1 MEVRDR
7 ILTTHTGSLPRPD
20 AVRDRLFAMAEGRPV
35 DRHAWQA
42 LAREAIDDVVAR
54 QVEAG
59 IDIVS
64 DGELAKPGFTSYV
77 IDRLSGFERFKELWP
92 LPDLEDLPELF
103 AQQYGGDAGAHVERA
118 RCVGPVAYVGE
129 EELREELARLRA
141 AVDRAGAHEAFV
153 PAIAP
158 GLAATMM
165 PSQHYAA
172 DEYLGVLADALAVE
186 YRKIVEAGFL
196 LQLDCPD
203 IPMLASMTG
212 MTWDV
217 VEPMIA
223 RHLEALNQATADLPP
238 ERMRLHLCWGNWEGP
253 HRYDAPLRQLLPLAF
268 GARPAAISFE
278 AANARHAH
286 EWKVFEDVKVP
297 EGKIL
302 MPGVIDTKC
311 NVVEHPELVAE
322 RIERFAKLVGR
333 ENVIPGT
340 DCGFGTFAGFG
351 VVHPKVAWMKLAA
364 LGEGAR
370 LASRRLWG

>member
-1 MEVRDR
+1 MADR

-20 AVRDRLFAMAEGRPV
+20 ALREGLYAMSDGRAV
-35 DRHAWQA
+35 DAGEWRA
-42 LAREAIDDVVAR
+42 LVERATDEVVLR

-59 IDIVS
+59 IDVVS

-77 IDRLSGFERFKELWP
+77 IDRLTGFERFRELWP

-103 AQQYGGDAGAHVERA
+103 EQQYGGEAGAHLDRA
-118 RCVGPVAYVGE
+118 RCVGPVAYVGQE
-129 EELREELARLRA
+129 RVGEELRRFRA
-141 AVDRAGAHEAFV
+141 AVDRAGARAAFV
-153 PAIAP
+153 PAISP

-165 PSQHYAA
+165 PNVHYPA
-172 DEYLGVLADALAVE
+172 DEYLGVLADVLAVE
-186 YRKIVEAGFL
+186 YRMIVEAGFL

-203 IPMLASMTG
+203 IPMMASM
-212 MTWDV
+212 MPWEAA
-217 VEPMIA
+217 EPLVA
-223 RHLEALNQATADLPP
+223 RHVEALNQATAGLPP
-238 ERMRLHLCWGNWEGP
+238 ERMRMHLCWGNWEGP
-253 HRYDAPLRQLLPLAF
+253 HRYDVPLRQVLPSALR
-268 GARPAAISFE
+268 ARPAAISFE

-286 EWKVFEDVKVP
+286 EWRVFEDLKIP

-302 MPGVIDTKC
+302 MPGVVDTKC

-322 RIERFAKLVGR
+322 RIERFAGLVGR
-333 ENVIPGT
+333 ENLIPGT

-370 LASRRLWG
+370 LASRRLWP

>member
-1 MEVRDR
+1 MADR

-20 AVRDRLFAMAEGRPV
+20 AIRERLFAMSDGRPV
-35 DRHAWQA
+35 DPNEWRTLVDGAT
-42 LAREAIDDVVAR
+42 DDVVAR

-59 IDIVS
+59 IDLVS

-77 IDRLSGFERFKELWP
+77 IDRLTGFERYRELWP

-103 AQQYGGDAGAHVERA
+103 EQQYGGEVGAHLDRA
-118 RCVGPVAYVGE
+118 RCVGPVAYVGQE
-129 EELREELARLRA
+129 RLAEDLRRFRA
-141 AVDRAGAHEAFV
+141 AVDRAGAHDAFV
-153 PAIAP
+153 PAVSP
-158 GLAATMM
+158 GVAATMM
-165 PSQHYAA
+165 PNQHYSP
-172 DEYLGVLADALAVE
+172 DEYLDVLADVLAVE
-186 YRKIVEAGFL
+186 YRMIVEAGFL

-203 IPMLASMTG
+203 IPMLASM
-212 MTWDV
+212 MPWESA
-217 VEPMIA
+217 EPLVA
-223 RHLEALNQATADLPP
+223 RHVEALDQATAGLPP
-238 ERMRLHLCWGNWEGP
+238 ERMRMHLCWGNWEGP
-253 HRYDAPLRQLLPLAF
+253 HRYDAPLGQVLPAAL

-286 EWKVFEDVKVP
+286 EWRVFEDLDVP
-297 EGKIL
+297 EGKVL

-322 RIERFAKLVGR
+322 RIERFARLVGR

-364 LGEGAR
+364 LAEGAR
-370 LASRRLWG
+370 LASARLWR